1 MSGLWYPHMYLKPLL
16 VLNAV
21 HEEKDKG
28 TVESGARL
36 ALLWLPTEDLSIPI
50 LAFQVIFKMCF

>member
-1 MSGLWYPHMYLKPLL
+1 MYLKPLL

-50 LAFQVIFKMCF
+50 LAFQVIFKMYF